1 MNRCEKEKCSYLDKY
16 GKCCSV
22 CVERGFAKHITNYDQ
37 LKDMGVEQ
45 VAMVMAEKILEND
58 RTVKNKVQAVCLKM
72 ALYDKC
78 LRWLDSE
85 YIGEARNG

>member
-1 MNRCEKEKCSYLDKY
+1 MGTMQKCVTENCTWLKKY
-16 GKCCSV
+16 GKCASV

-37 LKDMGVEQ
+37 LKDMDIEQ
-45 VAMVMAEKILEND
+45 VAMVMAELILQND

-72 ALYDKC
+72 ALYDRC

-85 YIGEARNG
+85 VTV